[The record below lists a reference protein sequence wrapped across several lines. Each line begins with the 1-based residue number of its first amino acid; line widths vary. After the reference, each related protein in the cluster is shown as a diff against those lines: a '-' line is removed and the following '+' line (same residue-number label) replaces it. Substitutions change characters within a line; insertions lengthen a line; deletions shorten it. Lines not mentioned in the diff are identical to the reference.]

1 MQYFLLLLLLV
12 ALPHHSF
19 AEQQTPPWLQPE
31 VLKAAG
37 ALQLTKEQL
46 PQFHAAIT
54 DLQDN
59 LVSATN
65 RVLRQNNV
73 VDLERKLQTIT
84 NRQFNKL
91 DNQVGTFLAENQQSQ
106 YIVYRDKLKTQLVK
120 STNRRGGSSSNSL
133 SDTEKTLGQT
143 SAAHH

>member
-1 MQYFLLLLLLV
+1 MQYFLLLLFLV
-12 ALPHHSF
+12 ALPHLSF

-37 ALQLTKEQL
+37 ALQLTEEQL

-91 DNQVGTFLAENQQSQ
+91 DNQVGTFLAESQQSQ
-106 YIVYRDKLKTQLVK
+106 YLVYRDKLKSQLVK

-133 SDTEKTLGQT
+133 SDAEKTLGQT